1 MAVKVFVVNYQS
13 QADYKVC
20 LCDYE
25 SQQKN
30 HQIIE
35 DGKLVKFQGQADIK
49 IFFVK
54 YTSQA
59 DIIIHP
65 KNLPK

>member
-1 MAVKVFVVNYQS
+1 MAAKVFIVNYQS
-13 QADYKVC
+13 QCDYKVY

-30 HQIIE
+30 HQI
-35 DGKLVKFQGQADIK
+35 VKYQSQADIK
-49 IFFVK
+49 IFIVK
-54 YTSQA
+54 YQSQA

>member
-1 MAVKVFVVNYQS
+1 
-13 QADYKVC
+13 VC